1 MKDKLTRNWMVIGII
16 WTGVLAL
23 TYLNLQAIEQ
33 IRVKR
38 ESLES
43 RYLQQVFLKRN
54 AEKITRVQQQRA
66 LLHKTIDS
74 DQIELITLTNA
85 LKRATGM
92 QGLSEF
98 QLANDQTATQADR
111 VALEIGVT
119 GRYGDLIVWLQAV
132 ETRTPFLMVTG
143 VAVEKNKDGEGYR
156 FLVRMNFRFTIA
168 GQEDGSA

>member
-1 MKDKLTRNWMVIGII
+1 MRDKLTRNWIVVGII
-16 WTGVLAL
+16 WTGVLAV

-33 IRVKR
+33 IKVKK

-43 RYLQQVFLKRN
+43 MYLQQVFLKRN
-54 AEKITRVQQQRA
+54 FEKITQVQQQRD

-74 DQIELITLTNA
+74 GQIELITLTNA

-98 QLANDQTATQADR
+98 RLVSDQTAMQANR
-111 VALEIGVT
+111 IVLEIGVT

-143 VAVEKNKDGEGYR
+143 VQVEKNKDGEGYR
-156 FLVRMNFRFTIA
+156 FLIRMHFRFTIA
-168 GQEDGSA
+168 GEEDGSA